1 MLARGKKKLCVRA
14 EQLSRADDATG
25 VWSQENFNSLE
36 FY

>member
-1 MLARGKKKLCVRA
+1 MCVRD

-25 VWSQENFNSLE
+25 VWSQENFISLE